1 MWLQRK
7 WRLSLDPGYQWFFDL
22 QIDIHVQLTLLRMVF
37 LFPPTAHFSSGDFP
51 FFLLGAY
58 LVTGEGDGIN
68 FLKNES
74 PNGKELSAV
83 KWRKCTVLCQ
93 SRFQIKLNILV

>member
-7 WRLSLDPGYQWFFDL
+7 WTLDTSRSNKFFDL
-22 QIDIHVQLTLLRMVF
+22 QIDIHVQLTLLKMVF
-37 LFPPTAHFSSGDFP
+37 LFHPPPIFLQEIYH

-58 LVTGEGDGIN
+58 LVTGVGDGIN
-68 FLKNES
+68 FVKNES

-83 KWRKCTVLCQ
+83 KWRKCTVPCQ
-93 SRFQIKLNILV
+93 CRFQIKLNILA

>member
-7 WRLSLDPGYQWFFDL
+7 WTLDTSRSNKFFDL
-22 QIDIHVQLTLLRMVF
+22 QIDIHVQLTLLKMVF
-37 LFPPTAHFSSGDFP
+37 LFPPPTPHFSSGDFS

-58 LVTGEGDGIN
+58 LVTGVGDDIN

-83 KWRKCTVLCQ
+83 KWRKCTLPCQ
-93 SRFQIKLNILV
+93 CRFQIKLNILA